1 MTFSLPFPSSL
12 LKLPNLPN
20 DDGYGYG
27 NSTKQWYHWLKEE
40 KASCRTCSTH
50 FIAVLCITTTWNHQI
65 QSERTNANLSF
76 YIFTLKPLVKTSI
89 LGSLAHIVQKWRR
102 LNNRERHCAKLHFE
116 AVFAT
121 VVDLKKSLVY
131 PPLVTSTSI
140 RWIVVNCQVRNR
152 LRSNYFGFWENAKF
166 PFAIC
171 LSKADSHCTIFWRM
185 RQAYDRQANL
195 QLSQCFKTCFKML
208 RHFFWRTRL
217 F

>member
-1 MTFSLPFPSSL
+1 MTFSSTVAVVNLKFPSYD
-12 LKLPNLPN
+12 N
-20 DDGYGYG
+20 GYGYG

-50 FIAVLCITTTWNHQI
+50 FIAVLWITTTWNHQI

-89 LGSLAHIVQKWRR
+89 LGSLAHIVQKWTR

-140 RWIVVNCQVRNR
+140 RWIAVNCQVTFTSRPPVRIWRTNSTLQWTICTPNWNLKSRNR
-152 LRSNYFGFWENAKF
+152 KLHQVATHYHY
-166 PFAIC
+166 
-171 LSKADSHCTIFWRM
+171 LTSK
-185 RQAYDRQANL
+185 
-195 QLSQCFKTCFKML
+195 
-208 RHFFWRTRL
+208 
-217 F
+217 